1 MALTAGGC
9 VRVGFAAVEITPP
22 MGTHLAGSGAGIHRP
37 AQTVLD
43 PLYARAAVFVSS
55 DTTLCLIE
63 VDATVISSEYA
74 EKIASG
80 IMRELALPR
89 ENVMVMGTQTHSAPP
104 LGYFNVDDDY
114 ELDIPAEREY
124 IRGGERA
131 YSDFAAQKAVEAAV
145 EAKRNVKPLLMQARR
160 GIQHDLAFN
169 RRAVSR
175 VTETAEDTELFYKV
189 GLSLEKGK
197 VIMPFPMDNTAL
209 KNPVGPDYISHLE
222 GPTDDEVVAACFIDE
237 RMQIESLL
245 LHFTCHP
252 VNAYCN
258 DATYYAVSADWCG
271 TWAKAAGEGLH
282 TKHLPLVING
292 CCGNS
297 NPINPYQPDQVLKP
311 EKMGGKLADLTQ
323 KLVHLMRFD
332 GAGEAKLACRM
343 EYLPLGYREI
353 PQWRREQCAEILG
366 EHPERPKYAPD
377 GSIDVEWF
385 YAASTR
391 SVELQQ
397 KREPAFQYPVQVF
410 RIGELAIV
418 ALSGEPFAEGQLDIK
433 LRSPAPLT
441 IVGHMA
447 NKYVGYIPT
456 APACAAGGLEAHPM
470 HVYWSKLEPTAL
482 QKIAD
487 KSVELLNE
495 LYCD

>member
-1 MALTAGGC
+1 MALTAGG
-9 VRVGFAAVEITPP
+9 RVHAGFAAVEITPP

-43 PLYARAAVFVSS
+43 PLYARAAVFSS
-55 DTTLCLIE
+55 GETTLCLIE
-63 VDATVISSEYA
+63 VDAAIISSEYA

-80 IMRELALPR
+80 VMQALALPR
-89 ENVMVMGTQTHSAPP
+89 EAVMVMGTQTHSAPP

-114 ELDIPAEREY
+114 VLDIPAEREY

-131 YSDFAAQKAVEAAV
+131 YPEAAAQKAIAAAV
-145 EAKRNVKPLLMQARR
+145 EAKQNGKPLLMQARR
-160 GIQHDLAFN
+160 GIRHGLSFN
-169 RRAVSR
+169 RRAISR
-175 VTETAEDTELFYKV
+175 VTENAEDTELSYKV

-222 GPTDDEVVAACFIDE
+222 GPTDDEVLAACFIDE
-237 RMQIESLL
+237 QMQIESLL

-258 DATYYAVSADWCG
+258 DATYYAVSADWPG
-271 TWAKAAGEGLH
+271 TWAQAAAERLH

-297 NPINPYQPDQVLKP
+297 NPIDPYQPDQVLEP
-311 EKMGGKLADLTQ
+311 EKMGG
-323 KLVHLMRFD
+323 
-332 GAGEAKLACRM
+332 
-343 EYLPLGYREI
+343 
-353 PQWRREQCAEILG
+353 
-366 EHPERPKYAPD
+366 
-377 GSIDVEWF
+377 
-385 YAASTR
+385 
-391 SVELQQ
+391 
-397 KREPAFQYPVQVF
+397 
-410 RIGELAIV
+410 ELAIG
-418 ALSGEPFAEGQLDIK
+418 ALPGEPFAEGQLDVK

-456 APACAAGGLEAHPM
+456 KAACAAGGLEAHPM
-470 HVYWSKLEPTAL
+470 HVYWSKLEPDAL
-482 QKIAD
+482 QKITD

-495 LYCD
+495 LYAD

>member
-1 MALTAGGC
+1 MALTAGGR
-9 VRVGFAAVEITPP
+9 VRAGFAAVEITPP

-43 PLYARAAVFVSS
+43 PLYARAAVFASG

-80 IMRELALPR
+80 VMRELALPR

-145 EAKRNVKPLLMQARR
+145 EAKRNVRPLLMQARR

-169 RRAVSR
+169 RRAISR
-175 VTETAEDTELFYKV
+175 VTETAEDTELSYKV

-282 TKHLPLVING
+282 TRHLPLVING

-297 NPINPYQPDQVLKP
+297 NPIDPYQPDQVLEP

-323 KLVHLMRFD
+323 KLVHLMCFD

-366 EHPERPKYAPD
+366 DHPERPKYAPD

-397 KREPAFQYPVQVF
+397 KREPVFQYPVQVF

-418 ALSGEPFAEGQLDIK
+418 ALPGEPFAEGQLDIK

-470 HVYWSKLEPTAL
+470 HVYWSKLEPNAL

-495 LYCD
+495 LYRN

>member
-1 MALTAGGC
+1 MALTVGG
-9 VRVGFAAVEITPP
+9 RVHAGFAAVEITPP

-43 PLYARAAVFVSS
+43 PLYARAAVFASGA
-55 DTTLCLIE
+55 TTLCLIE
-63 VDATVISSEYA
+63 VDAAVISSEYA

-80 IMRELALPR
+80 VMQALALPR
-89 ENVMVMGTQTHSAPP
+89 EAVMVMGTQTHSAPP

-114 ELDIPAEREY
+114 VLSIPAGREY

-131 YSDFAAQKAVEAAV
+131 YSEAAAQKAIEAAI
-145 EAKRNVKPLLMQARR
+145 EAKKNVKPLLMQARR
-160 GIQHDLAFN
+160 GIQHGLAFN
-169 RRAVSR
+169 RRAISR
-175 VTETAEDTELFYKV
+175 VTENAEDTELSYKV

-222 GPTDDEVVAACFIDE
+222 GPTDDEVLAACFIDE
-237 RMQIESLL
+237 QMQIESLL

-258 DATYYAVSADWCG
+258 DATYYAVSADWPG
-271 TWAKAAGEGLH
+271 TWAQAAAERLH
-282 TKHLPLVING
+282 TKRLPLVING

-297 NPINPYQPDQVLKP
+297 NPIDPYRPDMVLEP
-311 EKMGGKLADLTQ
+311 GKMGGALAELTQ

-332 GAGEAKLACRM
+332 AAEEVKLDCRL
-343 EYLPLGYREI
+343 EELPLGYREI
-353 PQWRREQCAEILG
+353 PQWRKKQCEEILSD
-366 EHPERPKYAPD
+366 HPEQPKYAPD
-377 GSIDVEWF
+377 GSIDVAWF

-397 KREPAFQYPVQVF
+397 RREPVFRYPVQVF

-418 ALSGEPFAEGQLDIK
+418 ALPGEPFAEGQLDIK

-456 APACAAGGLEAHPM
+456 KSACAAGGLEAHPM
-470 HVYWSKLEPTAL
+470 HVYWSKLEPDAL

-487 KSVELLNE
+487 KSVQLLND
-495 LYCD
+495 LYAD